1 MDGLRAAPERPTPPP
16 IDRVLQDSSIY
27 LIGNLA
33 SRVVG
38 FFAIPFY
45 ARFLTPAQY
54 GLIELVE
61 LSTQTIAI
69 ALGLQAIGAALSR
82 LFYDQPTHEQEQ
94 AVVST
99 SLIATAVLSAAVTIL
114 AVAGAGHLSQL
125 VFHSDEWT
133 GLLRAAF
140 VAMFF
145 SNMTEVVLVYE
156 RIRNNARFFLRYTL
170 ITLAV
175 NLGLNILFIGF
186 LDAGVWG
193 FVSSKLVVSVFGS
206 AYLFYRMRRDVGWHW
221 RSLYVPELVRFGAP
235 LVLSSLSYFAIHFSD
250 RFFLSASVSL
260 AELGRYALAYK
271 FAILV
276 SALVGDSFAKSW
288 NATLYR
294 YTNQDG
300 WQPQFARIASYFTLV
315 LFATGLG
322 IALFSPELLQ
332 IMVPKEYFPPPLL
345 LPIIIASY
353 LAREIGDFFR
363 SLLLINKRSGMVG
376 QIAAGGAV
384 LNLAANMLL
393 IPRFGI
399 YGAALATLLTWVAY
413 MLACWVIADREHRLP
428 VSVSA
433 YIRITALVSLI
444 YALSMA
450 TRMHTMFPQLLMN
463 GFWLVVFVL
472 LAVGVFFSAE
482 ERRGLLG
489 FLGALC
495 LWAFART
502 TSARVPGSATRADD
516 GPWQML
522 MLSYYFPPQ
531 NEIGAARPSRFAR
544 WLGRGGIDVTVV
556 TSAPPA
562 MPGATIIPTQ
572 IVPTQVVPTQIV
584 HVPGVRFVRR
594 TRPFIGSRPAAFPRP
609 TRYGSAVLHVI
620 ERLLLP
626 YDERLGWFPYA
637 YTAAVQTLA
646 PNTVLFST
654 HPPTVTHLTALALKH
669 RHGHPW
675 IADFRDPLWGNP
687 YRTSQRAAVIDPLF
701 ERLTIEHADA
711 VIANTE
717 ASAEL
722 LRRRYPALRHKV
734 HAIYNGYDPDDPIP
748 LATPPQ
754 PRTRRVLAHVGRLYG
769 NRTLLPLVL
778 SIERLV
784 ARAALRPDELVI
796 RQVGRTD
803 PSCHDRTDPIM
814 AALEASGSLSILD
827 DNVPQAQARA
837 EMADADWL
845 LLLDMNLIN
854 PGLQV
859 PAKTYEYIRTGRPI
873 LALTVPGSST
883 DRVLA
888 LSGVP
893 HACIDLTG
901 SAEAFDAGVLSFL
914 RTAHQTRAPS
924 RAFMAGFAAPGQV
937 RQLMAIVEQVRAQAL
952 LTPPL

>member
-16 IDRVLQDSSIY
+16 IDRVLQDSSLY
-27 LIGNLA
+27 LLGNLA

-45 ARFLTPAQY
+45 ARYLTPAQY

-82 LFYDQPTHEQEQ
+82 LFHDQPTRDQEQ

-114 AVAGAGHLSQL
+114 AVAGAGQLSQV
-125 VFHSDEWT
+125 VFHTDEWT

-156 RIRNNARFFLRYTL
+156 RIRNNSRFFLYYTL

-186 LDAGVWG
+186 MDAGVWG

-206 AYLFYRMRRDVGWHW
+206 AYLAYRMRRDVGWHW

-300 WQPQFARIASYFTLV
+300 WQPQFARIASYFTLL
-315 LFATGLG
+315 LFSTGLG
-322 IALFSPELLQ
+322 IALFSPELLRV
-332 IMVPKEYFPPPLL
+332 MVPKAYFPPPLL

-363 SLLLINKRSGMVG
+363 SLLLINKRSVMVG

-384 LNLAANMLL
+384 LNLAANFLL
-393 IPRFGI
+393 IPWLGI
-399 YGAALATLLTWVAY
+399 YGAALATLLTWAAY
-413 MLACWVIADREHRLP
+413 MVACWVIADREHRLP
-428 VSVSA
+428 VRVDA
-433 YIRITALVSLI
+433 YVRIAMLVTVVYTLSSL
-444 YALSMA
+444 
-450 TRMHTMFPQLLMN
+450 TRMHAMVPQLLMN
-463 GFWLVVFVL
+463 GFWLTVFVVAAL
-472 LAVGVFFSAE
+472 GLFFSNE
-482 ERRGLLG
+482 ERRGAMGFVGSLL
-489 FLGALC
+489 

-502 TSARVPGSATRADD
+502 TSPRVPGQAVRADD

-522 MLSYYFPPQ
+522 MLAYYYPPQ
-531 NEIGAARPSRFAR
+531 NEIGAARPHRFAR
-544 WLGRGGIDVTVV
+544 WLNRNGVDVTVV
-556 TSAPPA
+556 TSAPLDA
-562 MPGATIIPTQ
+562 ADSAVT
-572 IVPTQVVPTQIV
+572 TQVV
-584 HVPGVRFVRR
+584 HVPGVRFARR
-594 TRPFIGSRPAAFPRP
+594 TRPLMSAGPAAYPRS
-609 TRYGSAVLHVI
+609 TRYGAAVLHVA
-620 ERLLLP
+620 ERLFMP

-687 YRTSQRAAVIDPLF
+687 YRTSQRAALIDPLI
-701 ERLTIEHADA
+701 ERLTVENADA

-717 ASAEL
+717 ASAAV
-722 LRRRYPALRHKV
+722 LRQRYPEMQHKV
-734 HAIYNGYDPDDPIP
+734 HTVWNGYDPEDPIEP
-748 LATPPQ
+748 VPV
-754 PRTRRVLAHVGRLYG
+754 PRRARRVIAHVGTLYG
-769 NRTLLPLVL
+769 NRTLLPLAL
-778 SIERLV
+778 SIERLL
-784 ARAALRPDELVI
+784 ARGALEAGGLMV

-803 PSCHDRTDPIM
+803 PACHDRTDPRM
-814 AALEASGSLSILD
+814 KALEAQGCLSIDD
-827 DNVPQAQARA
+827 DNVPRAQARA
-837 EMADADWL
+837 EMVGADWL

-859 PAKTYEYIRTGRPI
+859 PAKTYEYIRSGRPI

-883 DRVLA
+883 AHVLA

-893 HACIDLTG
+893 HACVDLTG
-901 SAEAFDAGVLSFL
+901 TTDAFDAGVLAFL
-914 RTAHQTRAPS
+914 RTSHQPS
-924 RAFMAGFAAPGQV
+924 VPSAAFMKAFAAPRQV
-937 RQLMAIVEQVRAQAL
+937 CELMAIVEQARAAVL
-952 LTPPL
+952 ADAA